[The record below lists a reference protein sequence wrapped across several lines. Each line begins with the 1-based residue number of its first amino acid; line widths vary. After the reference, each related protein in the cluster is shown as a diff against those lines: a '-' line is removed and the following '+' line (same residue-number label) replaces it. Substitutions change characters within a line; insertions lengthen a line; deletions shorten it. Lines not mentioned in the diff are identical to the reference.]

1 MKKQL
6 LSCFCC
12 IEALA
17 RRPETAVYKQ
27 LVGLALAERCSH
39 TLSSCLFENCH
50 LVFPALDDFQ
60 WKIAEPVLSS
70 SVSVRS
76 MGFFAS

>member
-50 LVFPALDDFQ
+50 LIFPALDDFQ
-60 WKIAEPVLSS
+60 WKIAEHLEIGPL
-70 SVSVRS
+70 
-76 MGFFAS
+76 

>member
-1 MKKQL
+1 MKKPL

-50 LVFPALDDFQ
+50 LIFPALDDFPGGGTA
-60 WKIAEPVLSS
+60 IYGLYRYVPL
-70 SVSVRS
+70 
-76 MGFFAS
+76 